1 MIRLTNFR
9 KPYIFFD
16 DHTDLLDGAV
26 KLVKVDLSFVVNVK
40 EFEGFGE
47 ELLLVHGAWALLND
61 LCLHF
66 VLKTKVW
73 VKEKVDTLE

>member
-1 MIRLTNFR
+1 M
-9 KPYIFFD
+9 KEAYIFFD
-16 DHTDLLDGAV
+16 DNTDLLDGAV

-40 EFEGFGE
+40 ELEGFCE

-61 LCLHF
+61 LSFHF
-66 VLKTKVW
+66 VLKTILQ